1 MALKIETKMKTKL
14 EMKQKK
20 QQFYHTSTTSVRA
33 YFIQVFEFFTCT
45 SISRTGL
52 GGRPWP
58 SQRRLSHANDISH
71 IGISAGSEK

>member
-1 MALKIETKMKTKL
+1 MKMKTKL

-52 GGRPWP
+52 GGRP
-58 SQRRLSHANDISH
+58 
-71 IGISAGSEK
+71 